1 MEPIPKTPPVNRLLF
16 IAAAAFSDP
25 AERHAFLAFACRGE
39 ESRMKRIEDLL
50 DARRDAE
57 EFFDVRPTVQ
67 EGSQTATDEGGLGA
81 CIGPYRLIDRLGSGG
96 CGVVYLAEQLEPVK
110 RKVALKIIRLGMD
123 TENVIARFEKEREA
137 LALMDHP
144 HIARVLDVGTTV
156 SSRPYFVM
164 ELVDGEKITDFCD
177 LHRLG
182 LRQRLL
188 LFTQVCDAIQHAHQK
203 GVIHRDIKPS
213 NVLVRIHEGNPLSQV
228 IDFGIAK
235 ATAGNLEFDATHTR
249 SGNFIGTPAYMSPE
263 QAGGG
268 LDIDTRSDIYSL
280 GALLYELLAGKPP
293 FGHERLKD
301 LGVEEIRSIVC
312 DEEPVLPSERL
323 RAMPPD
329 ELNQIALPRATD
341 PQRLR
346 AQLAGDLDWIV
357 MKALDKDRKRRYET
371 ANGLAMDVRHY
382 LNEEVVLARPPSRRY
397 LFMKL
402 IRRNRV
408 LFAAAVIALSGLV
421 AGLGTSTW
429 LFLSEREARKEQAR
443 LRVDAEQARAVE
455 IRLRE
460 KAQAAERLTQAA
472 VLVRYGDIQ
481 QADSLLA
488 ELPPELVPLSLEAAD
503 TLSAVADWN
512 LSQGRWQTA
521 AARFSALVPVITSV
535 DLTDTDRMSR
545 ILMPAASAI
554 KHWGAPEQYQQLRE
568 LAIRRF
574 SDTSND
580 GVAAQVTKA
589 VLLDPPDP
597 QTLLRIAPLEKVLHP
612 AVSSPQAGKPAYL
625 LAWRMFSMGLLAYRN
640 GEDPVAT
647 EWILRSLKLA
657 EKPAQLVASN
667 RILLA
672 MVHLRNHQPD
682 AARKLLDDAR
692 AALKTWESAP
702 FKLGSSDDFWF
713 DWVNARILLDEA
725 DAQLAAIGK

>member
-16 IAAAAFSDP
+16 IAAAAFSDA

-39 ESRMKRIEDLL
+39 ESRIKRIEDLL

-57 EFFDVRPTVQ
+57 EFFDVRPTVHG
-67 EGSQTATDEGGLGA
+67 GSQAATDEGGLGA

-213 NVLVRIHEGNPLSQV
+213 NVLVRIQEGNPVSQV

-235 ATAGNLEFDATHTR
+235 ATAGNLEFDSSHTH

-263 QAGGG
+263 QAAGG

-293 FGHERLKD
+293 FSHERLKD
-301 LGVEEIRSIVC
+301 LGVEEIRTIVC
-312 DEEPVLPSERL
+312 GEEPLLPSERL

-329 ELNQIALPRATD
+329 ELNQIAQPRATD

-346 AQLAGDLDWIV
+346 VQLAGDLDWIV

-371 ANGLAMDVRHY
+371 ANGLAMDVRRY
-382 LNEEVVLARPPSRRY
+382 LQEEVVLARPPSPGY
-397 LFMKL
+397 LLMKL

-408 LFAAAVIALSGLV
+408 LFAAAAIALSGLV

-443 LRVDAEQARAVE
+443 LRVDAEQARVVE
-455 IRLRE
+455 IRLRQ
-460 KAQAAERLTQAA
+460 KAQAAGRLTQAA
-472 VLVRYGDIQ
+472 VLVRYGNIP

-503 TLSAVADWN
+503 TLLAVAEWN
-512 LSQGRWQTA
+512 LLQGRWKTA
-521 AARFSALVPVITSV
+521 AERFSALVPVITSV

-545 ILMPAASAI
+545 ILMPAATAI
-554 KHWGAPEQYQQLRE
+554 RQWGAPEQYQQLRK
-568 LAIRRF
+568 LALERF

-589 VLLDPPDP
+589 VLLDPPDS
-597 QTLLRIAPLEKVLHP
+597 QTLRRIAPLEVVLHS
-612 AVSSPQAGKPAYL
+612 AVSSPEAGKSQYL
-625 LAWRMFSMGLLAYRN
+625 LAWRMFSMGLLSYRN
-640 GEDPVAT
+640 GQDPAAT
-647 EWILRSLKLA
+647 DWIFHSLKLA
-657 EKPAQLVASN
+657 DKPAQLVASN

-682 AARKLLDDAR
+682 DAR
-692 AALKTWESAP
+692 QLLEEARGALKTWEAAP
-702 FKLGSSDDFWF
+702 FKLGSSYDFWF
-713 DWVNARILLDEA
+713 DWINVRILLDEA
-725 DAQLAAIGK
+725 DRLLVANGH